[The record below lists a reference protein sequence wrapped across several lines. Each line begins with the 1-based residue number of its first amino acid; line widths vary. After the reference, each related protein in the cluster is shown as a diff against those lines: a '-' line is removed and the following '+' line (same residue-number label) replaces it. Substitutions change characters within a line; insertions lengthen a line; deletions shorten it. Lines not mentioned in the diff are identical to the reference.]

1 MNQNKNVTA
10 TFALVYDTLTI
21 QKGGCGSGL
30 VTGPGINCGSTCSG
44 TVTRGTTVTLV
55 SNPDSGSVAAGMYRG
70 TSRLYPENTVTVLGD
85 RTVSA
90 LFGLQA
96 YNVCVQPSGTGSGI
110 VRTNDSMHIYC
121 AIDSQSAI
129 SGTCSGNL
137 PTTGNYYTTLYAT
150 PASGSSFGGW
160 TGPCY
165 RTGTDYT
172 SSPPRY
178 WCETI
183 WIGSSGYP
191 FEAFIATFN

>member
-1 MNQNKNVTA
+1 
-10 TFALVYDTLTI
+10 
-21 QKGGCGSGL
+21 
-30 VTGPGINCGSTCSG
+30 
-44 TVTRGTTVTLV
+44 
-55 SNPDSGSVAAGMYRG
+55 MYTD
-70 TSRLYPENTVTVLGD
+70 TSRLYPANTVTVVGD

-110 VRTNDSMHIYC
+110 VVTGDSMHISC
-121 AIDSQSAI
+121 AIDSNHVV

-160 TGPCY
+160 TGPCN
-165 RTGTDYT
+165 RTGTDYNSHPT
-172 SSPPRY
+172 RY

-183 WIGSSGYP
+183 WIGPNGYP